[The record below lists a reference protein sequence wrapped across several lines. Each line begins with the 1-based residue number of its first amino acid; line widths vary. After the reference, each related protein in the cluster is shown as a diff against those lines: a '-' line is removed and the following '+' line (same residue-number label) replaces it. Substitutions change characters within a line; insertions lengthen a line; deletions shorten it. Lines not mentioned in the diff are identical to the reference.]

1 MTDGSSTDGVEE
13 PDGMA
18 AALHRRVR
26 AVGRSDGDDPELV
39 AAWAHLQER
48 LTAAQQLVV
57 STPVNKNRVDF
68 ASGMR
73 HLMVLLAVGIDMALR
88 VDPDPVLAVNRA
100 SMDDIVTWGLE
111 CPDCV
116 YMNASLRAGET
127 YRLFGNRGTARYVGL
142 QTMDGMAAT
151 TNVLVDELEVDADG
165 NFEAILSA
173 DEHDGNWLK
182 LAGDH
187 PTLTVRNFLY
197 DWDTEVLASLKIE
210 RVGDEVEQK
219 DRSVALD
226 VSVARQLYALGE
238 FVYDN
243 LKFFLDF
250 GAMAQANDFVPP
262 MDMSSMGAAAEN
274 RPVIGRF
281 ELEPDEALILEFEP
295 PKGVYWSISLGNPWL
310 ETIHY
315 GRHQSSLNGHQAVVD
330 PDGKVRFV
338 LAAQDPGVANWLDT
352 AGLQQRRD
360 ALALCAN
367 RNRARSEHPRRQ
379 GRRGALGVAARNHD
393 DQPRRAGQGHRG
405 ASPRRTRKVLPMS
418 FSADELEEGARAA
431 TGLDDF
437 GSSYYREG
445 LERTVDGLNNEADLN
460 ELGNVIQHATISNAL
475 IQRLKII
482 DTYKQHPEIADEVVD
497 GPVVIL
503 GLPRTGT
510 TALGNLVANDPQF
523 RSLRTWESQAP
534 TPPPEAATQYT
545 DPRIAQAAEGIAMI
559 DQHVPGFQGH
569 EHDSEPKPRRNARI

>member
-1 MTDGSSTDGVEE
+1 VADQQSPTAWKN
-13 PDGMA
+13 PMA
-18 AALHRRVR
+18 WLPFSISEFALS
-26 AVGRSDGDDPELV
+26 GGGGGDDPELL

-68 ASGMR
+68 GAGMR
-73 HLMVLLAVGIDMALR
+73 HLMVLLAVGIDVALR

-100 SMDDIVTWGLE
+100 KMDDIVTWGLE

-116 YMNASLRAGET
+116 YMNASFRVGET

-151 TNVLVDELEVDADG
+151 TNFLVDELEVDADG

-173 DEHDGNWLK
+173 DSHDGNWLK
-182 LAGDH
+182 LTGDH

-197 DWDTEVLASLKIE
+197 DWDTEALASLQLE
-210 RVGDEVEQK
+210 RVGAEVQPK
-219 DRSVALD
+219 DRSVELD

-250 GAMAQANDFVPP
+250 GAMPRANDFVPP

-281 ELEPDEALILEFEP
+281 ELEPDEALVLEFEP
-295 PKGVYWSISLGNPWL
+295 PRGVYWSISLGNPWL

-338 LAAQDPGVANWLDT
+338 LCASDPGVANWLDT
-352 AGLQQRRD
+352 AGHSNGAMLLRCVRTETAPVPGTHVVKIDEVLSVLPADTTMTSPVERAKVID
-360 ALALCAN
+360 A
-367 RNRARSEHPRRQ
+367 R
-379 GRRGALGVAARNHD
+379 
-393 DQPRRAGQGHRG
+393 RRAVHER
-405 ASPRRTRKVLPMS
+405 
-418 FSADELEEGARAA
+418 F
-431 TGLDDF
+431 
-437 GSSYYREG
+437 YR
-445 LERTVDGLNNEADLN
+445 
-460 ELGNVIQHATISNAL
+460 
-475 IQRLKII
+475 
-482 DTYKQHPEIADEVVD
+482 
-497 GPVVIL
+497 
-503 GLPRTGT
+503 
-510 TALGNLVANDPQF
+510 
-523 RSLRTWESQAP
+523 
-534 TPPPEAATQYT
+534 
-545 DPRIAQAAEGIAMI
+545 
-559 DQHVPGFQGH
+559 
-569 EHDSEPKPRRNARI
+569 